1 MKVNM
6 ASYVEDLVK
15 CGFLEMKLPRKQ
27 RKLTHKASFFIAV
40 IFTCRLYGSITKLFL
55 LVKPNVAYF

>member
-1 MKVNM
+1 M

-27 RKLTHKASFFIAV
+27 RKLTHKASLFDAV
-40 IFTCRLYGSITKLFL
+40 IFYLTTNKLFSV
-55 LVKPNVAYF
+55 VKLNVF

>member
-1 MKVNM
+1 M

-27 RKLTHKASFFIAV
+27 RKLTHKVSCEQPFFCAVGSFFLLLSAPT
-40 IFTCRLYGSITKLFL
+40 IFNEFCSRSS
-55 LVKPNVAYF
+55 

>member
-1 MKVNM
+1 MKVM

-27 RKLTHKASFFIAV
+27 RKLTHKVSCEQLCFLAVGSFFSLGK
-40 IFTCRLYGSITKLFL
+40 FT
-55 LVKPNVAYF
+55 

>member
-1 MKVNM
+1 MKINM

-27 RKLTHKASFFIAV
+27 RKLTHKASLFDAV
-40 IFTCRLYGSITKLFL
+40 LFYSTTTKLFSV
-55 LVKPNVAYF
+55 VKLNVF

>member
-1 MKVNM
+1 M

-27 RKLTHKASFFIAV
+27 RKLTHKASYDNREFFLLLI
-40 IFTCRLYGSITKLFL
+40 SSDKLFL
-55 LVKPNVAYF
+55 S

>member
-27 RKLTHKASFFIAV
+27 RKLTHKASYDNQGFLSV
-40 IFTCRLYGSITKLFL
+40 VDSI
-55 LVKPNVAYF
+55 

>member
-27 RKLTHKASFFIAV
+27 RKLTHKASCDFRLLFIP
-40 IFTCRLYGSITKLFL
+40 FDNYLFL
-55 LVKPNVAYF
+55 VKSFEYF

>member
-1 MKVNM
+1 MKVM

-27 RKLTHKASFFIAV
+27 RKLTHKVSCEQPFFV
-40 IFTCRLYGSITKLFL
+40 LS
-55 LVKPNVAYF
+55 VAFFSW

>member
-1 MKVNM
+1 M

-27 RKLTHKASFFIAV
+27 RKLTHKVSCEQLCFLAVGSFFSLGKS
-40 IFTCRLYGSITKLFL
+40 TS
-55 LVKPNVAYF
+55 YF